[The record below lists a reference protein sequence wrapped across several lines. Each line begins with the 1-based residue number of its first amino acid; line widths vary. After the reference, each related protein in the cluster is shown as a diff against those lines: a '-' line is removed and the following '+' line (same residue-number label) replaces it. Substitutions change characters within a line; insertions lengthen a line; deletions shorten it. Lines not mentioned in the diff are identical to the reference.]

1 MEQKD
6 KIQLTNWELV
16 SVNPNDKKWNWT
28 DLFCLWGVS
37 IQSIISFSLIASL
50 YLVYELNFFVVF
62 TGCLIGSF
70 FVYFFANL
78 IGKPSQKHGIPFPVL
93 LRVSMG
99 ISGAKYISLLR
110 GIVGIFMFGVQTY
123 FISKSFSY
131 LIRIILH
138 TIDNTIQD
146 NSIFFIF
153 ILELN
158 IVDWIAF
165 LLAIFIQ
172 FFLYTNGQQFNR
184 FLIKFSAAIVYFGM
198 TVFLIIIFLNHGNDL
213 ISSFKG
219 LLTLDNIFSKNN
231 ILPIVTVAGTIF
243 AFFSMVIVNFGDFS
257 RYVKNDN
264 ELQKGNLSL
273 LLNLI
278 IFSLFSILIVIGADI
293 ILNKSMV
300 KMEQIFTNP
309 MDIIG
314 KFNNTILTFI
324 VLFLILFA
332 SASTNLIANYIP
344 AQNSFLNFLPSKL
357 TLKTSGLLII
367 LFGFFIG
374 IFWAPLLSQIGILSF
389 IDTIA
394 AFFGPI
400 FGIVIIDYYLVS
412 KKTIVNKDIFS
423 SLSNGAYYYSSGWHI
438 KAVYSLLIGFIFSTT
453 TIWNADF
460 NFLQSFSWII
470 GALISSIT
478 YYLLANR

>member
-1 MEQKD
+1 MEQKG
-6 KIQLTNWELV
+6 KIQLTNWEIV

-28 DLFCLWGVS
+28 DLFCFWGVS

-93 LRVSMG
+93 LRISMG

-110 GIVGIFMFGVQTY
+110 GMVGVFMFGVQTY

-131 LIRIILH
+131 LIRIALH
-138 TIDNTIQD
+138 SIDNTIQD
-146 NSIFFIF
+146 HSIFFIF

-172 FFLYTNGQQFNR
+172 FFLYTKGHLFNK
-184 FLIKFSAAIVYFGM
+184 FLINLSAIIVYFGM
-198 TVFLIIIFLNHGNDL
+198 IIFLIIIVLNNNNDL
-213 ISSFKG
+213 INSFKD
-219 LLTLDNIFSKNN
+219 LIILDNIFLQDN
-231 ILPIVTVAGTIF
+231 IIQIVTVAGTIF
-243 AFFSMVIVNFGDFS
+243 AYFSMVVVNFGDFS
-257 RYVKNDN
+257 RYVKNEN
-264 ELQKGNLSL
+264 ELKKGNLSL

-293 ILNKSMV
+293 ILNKNMV

-314 KFNNTILTFI
+314 KFNNTVLTFI

-344 AQNSFLNFLPSKL
+344 AQNSFINLLPSRL
-357 TLKTSGLLII
+357 SLKTSGLLII
-367 LFGFFIG
+367 LFAFFVG
-374 IFWAPLLSQIGILSF
+374 IFWAPLLSKIGILSF
-389 IDTIA
+389 VDTIS

-400 FGIVIIDYYLVS
+400 FGIVVIDYYIIS
-412 KKTIVNKDIFS
+412 KRTIVNKDIFS
-423 SLSNGAYYYSSGWHI
+423 SLPNGTYYYSSGWHI
-438 KAVYSLLIGFIFSTT
+438 KAIYSLLIGFIFSAT

-460 NFLQSFSWII
+460 NYLQSFSWII
-470 GALISSIT
+470 GAIASSIT
-478 YYLLANR
+478 YYLMANR

>member
-1 MEQKD
+1 MIQD
-6 KIQLTNWELV
+6 KSKNNLINWELV
-16 SVNPNDKKWNWT
+16 SVNPNDKKWNWL
-28 DLFCLWGVS
+28 DFFCFWGVS

-131 LIRIILH
+131 LIRIALH
-138 TIDNTIQD
+138 SIDNTIQD

-184 FLIKFSAAIVYFGM
+184 FLIKFSAVIVYFGM
-198 TVFLIIIFLNHGNDL
+198 TIFLIVIFLNHSNDL

-243 AFFSMVIVNFGDFS
+243 AYFAMVIVNFGDFS

-264 ELQKGNLSL
+264 ELK
-273 LLNLI
+273 
-278 IFSLFSILIVIGADI
+278 
-293 ILNKSMV
+293 
-300 KMEQIFTNP
+300 
-309 MDIIG
+309 
-314 KFNNTILTFI
+314 
-324 VLFLILFA
+324 
-332 SASTNLIANYIP
+332 
-344 AQNSFLNFLPSKL
+344 
-357 TLKTSGLLII
+357 
-367 LFGFFIG
+367 
-374 IFWAPLLSQIGILSF
+374 
-389 IDTIA
+389 
-394 AFFGPI
+394 
-400 FGIVIIDYYLVS
+400 
-412 KKTIVNKDIFS
+412 
-423 SLSNGAYYYSSGWHI
+423 
-438 KAVYSLLIGFIFSTT
+438 
-453 TIWNADF
+453 
-460 NFLQSFSWII
+460 
-470 GALISSIT
+470 
-478 YYLLANR
+478 